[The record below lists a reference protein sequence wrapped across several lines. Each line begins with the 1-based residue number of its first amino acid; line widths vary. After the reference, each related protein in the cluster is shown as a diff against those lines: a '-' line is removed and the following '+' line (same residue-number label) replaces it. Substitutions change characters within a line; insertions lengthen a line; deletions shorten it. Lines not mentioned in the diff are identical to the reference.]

1 MCVDG
6 EVGEELGD
14 VGGSDDGD
22 RALLQQLGVEER
34 RGWGGGE
41 KGVGGGEVA
50 GRRGWGGG

>member
-22 RALLQQLGVEER
+22 RALLQQLGV
-34 RGWGGGE
+34 
-41 KGVGGGEVA
+41 V
-50 GRRGWGGG
+50 GRRGGG